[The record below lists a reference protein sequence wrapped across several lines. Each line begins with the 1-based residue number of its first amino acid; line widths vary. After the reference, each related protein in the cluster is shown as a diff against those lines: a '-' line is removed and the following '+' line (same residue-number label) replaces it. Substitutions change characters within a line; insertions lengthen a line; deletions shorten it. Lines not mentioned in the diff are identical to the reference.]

1 MLAVASEQIDKL
13 NGTQAQSASPQD
25 ARVPTA
31 SELYLSALIP
41 DDEKQAAL
49 ERNFFSSIRL
59 KNGTYKYTYPHRLD
73 DLNDL
78 VSRFLPAD
86 RPLKIMDVAVS
97 SGISTLEWMS
107 HLAQAGVEHH
117 MTAGDLTVKA
127 FLVSIGKHLRVLLDS
142 TGYPLQFDVRGKAI
156 PNPPGKRNLARYFL
170 PLLLLRAALRVYF
183 PALKES
189 ASRIEDEQSVSRLGI
204 NCRAL
209 TLVSPRLARP
219 SNLTI
224 IEDDILGNA
233 CLRNAFHILRAA
245 NILNRCYFDDKT
257 LIEIL
262 NRLRSRLMPA
272 GLFVVCRT
280 NERGENHGTVFA
292 LNEDGRFEVRARIG
306 DGSEVEDLV
315 LGLLPL
321 KLKSSAE
328 ISS

>member
-1 MLAVASEQIDKL
+1 MRAITAQQIDEM
-13 NGTQAQSASPQD
+13 NGTQAKSASPQD
-25 ARVPTA
+25 SRVPTA
-31 SELYLSALIP
+31 SELYLSALMP
-41 DDEKQAAL
+41 DDEKQEIL

-59 KNGTYKYTYPHRLD
+59 KNGTYKFTYPHRLD

-78 VSRFLPAD
+78 VSRFLPMN

-97 SGISTLEWMS
+97 SGVSTLEWMN
-107 HLAQAGVEHH
+107 HLGQAGIEHH

-127 FLVSIGKHLRVLLDS
+127 FLISVGKHLRVLLDS

-156 PNPPGKRNLARYFL
+156 PNPPGKRNLVRYFL
-170 PLLLLRAALRVYF
+170 PLLSIKTALRVCL
-183 PALKES
+183 PSIRES
-189 ASRIEDEQSVSRLGI
+189 AAKIEDEQSVSRLGI
-204 NCRAL
+204 NCRSI

-219 SNLTI
+219 ANLTI
-224 IEDDILGNA
+224 IEDDILGNEG
-233 CLRNAFHILRAA
+233 LQNAFHLLRAA
-245 NILNRCYFDDKT
+245 NILNRCYFDDRT
-257 LIEIL
+257 LVEIL

-306 DGSEVEDLV
+306 DGSEIEDLI
-315 LGLLPL
+315 LGLQPL
-321 KLKSSAE
+321 KLKSPAQ